1 MHIAIARF
9 PAVPAEH
16 DKDFRDWFAWS
27 NDELRGMAGL
37 RGRRL
42 LRSPDGSYTAL
53 LEHDSAAAF
62 AAMLKAEAVS
72 MIHRGLG
79 PILNDRRQAMSYD
92 VLVDFPTADGC
103 HRDRNGTCSCESTEA
118 VPMPRLVS
126 GEAAPNAAS
135 GAGQDAGRP

>member
-27 NDELRGMAGL
+27 NDQLRGMVGL

-42 LRSPDGSYTAL
+42 LRAPDGSYTAL
-53 LEHDSAAAF
+53 VEHDSASAF

-103 HRDRNGTCSCESTEA
+103 RCDGNGTCSCEGAAAE
-118 VPMPRLVS
+118 PGFRLVS
-126 GEAAPNAAS
+126 G
-135 GAGQDAGRP
+135 GAVAVAMSCAGDDVGRP

>member
-27 NDELRGMAGL
+27 NDQLRGMVGL

-42 LRSPDGSYTAL
+42 LRAPDGSYTAL
-53 LEHDSAAAF
+53 VEHDSAAAF
-62 AAMLKAEAVS
+62 AAMLTAEAVS

-79 PILNDRRQAMSYD
+79 PILNDRGQAMSYD
-92 VLVDFPTADGC
+92 VLVDFPTAERCRCDG
-103 HRDRNGTCSCESTEA
+103 NGTCCEGAAAE
-118 VPMPRLVS
+118 PGLRLVS
-126 GEAAPNAAS
+126 GGAVPAAVS
-135 GAGQDAGRP
+135 CAGDDVGRP

>member
-27 NDELRGMAGL
+27 NDQLRGMVGL

-42 LRSPDGSYTAL
+42 LRAPDGTYTAL
-53 LEHDSAAAF
+53 VEHDSAGAF
-62 AAMLKAEAVS
+62 AAMLEAEAIS

-79 PILNDRRQAMSYD
+79 PILNDRRHAMSYD
-92 VLVDFPTADGC
+92 VLVDSPSADGC
-103 HRDRNGTCSCESTEA
+103 RCDGNGTCGCQGAEAEPGLRFVSSGPAPAAVSCA
-118 VPMPRLVS
+118 VTDV
-126 GEAAPNAAS
+126 
-135 GAGQDAGRP
+135 GRP

>member
-9 PAVPAEH
+9 PAVPPEH
-16 DKDFRDWFAWS
+16 DKAFRDWFAWS
-27 NDELRGMAGL
+27 NDQLRGMVGL

-42 LRSPDGSYTAL
+42 LRAPDGSYTAL

-103 HRDRNGTCSCESTEA
+103 CCDGNGTCSCEGPEA
-118 VPMPRLVS
+118 EPGRWLVS
-126 GEAAPNAAS
+126 GGAAPNAAS
-135 GAGQDAGRP
+135 GAGNDSRRP

>member
-27 NDELRGMAGL
+27 NDQLRGMVGL

-42 LRSPDGSYTAL
+42 LRAPDGSYIAL
-53 LEHDSAAAF
+53 VEHDSAGAF
-62 AAMLKAEAVS
+62 AAMHKAEAVS

-79 PILNDRRQAMSYD
+79 RILNDRRQAMRYD
-92 VLVDFPTADGC
+92 VLVDFPTAEACCCDG
-103 HRDRNGTCSCESTEA
+103 HGTCGCEGDN
-118 VPMPRLVS
+118 VGRL
-126 GEAAPNAAS
+126 
-135 GAGQDAGRP
+135 